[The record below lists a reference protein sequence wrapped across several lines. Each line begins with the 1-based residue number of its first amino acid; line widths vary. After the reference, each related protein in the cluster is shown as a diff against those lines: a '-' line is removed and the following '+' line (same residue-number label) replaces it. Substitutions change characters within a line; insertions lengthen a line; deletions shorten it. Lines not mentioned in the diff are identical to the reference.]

1 VLDLVNPIGAGRRA
15 IGEGGRQGSI
25 KREGIAPCIQV
36 VGAGSRVAQTGA
48 GRSGVPASGRAFA
61 FKERPRAMARTNRK
75 HRGKFA
81 LAAPRVEVVLVP
93 EEQPTSADQV
103 ALAAGTLFDAYLVL
117 HVPDGEPP
125 KTIRL
130 DGGPFDKEG
139 AINIILATY
148 STLTEKYA
156 EAHLKR
162 GETPSAVYD
171 AKIEKN

>member
-1 VLDLVNPIGAGRRA
+1 
-15 IGEGGRQGSI
+15 
-25 KREGIAPCIQV
+25 V

-48 GRSGVPASGRAFA
+48 GRSGVQ
-61 FKERPRAMARTNRK
+61 RP
-75 HRGKFA
+75 GG
-81 LAAPRVEVVLVP
+81 P
-93 EEQPTSADQV
+93 S
-103 ALAAGTLFDAYLVL
+103 LVL

-162 GETPSAVYD
+162 GGTPSAVYD

>member
-1 VLDLVNPIGAGRRA
+1 MCPY
-15 IGEGGRQGSI
+15 Q
-25 KREGIAPCIQV
+25 
-36 VGAGSRVAQTGA
+36 
-48 GRSGVPASGRAFA
+48 PASVRCRLVWRQRASC
-61 FKERPRAMARTNRK
+61 R
-75 HRGKFA
+75 
-81 LAAPRVEVVLVP
+81 L
-93 EEQPTSADQV
+93 QV

>member
-1 VLDLVNPIGAGRRA
+1 
-15 IGEGGRQGSI
+15 
-25 KREGIAPCIQV
+25 
-36 VGAGSRVAQTGA
+36 
-48 GRSGVPASGRAFA
+48 
-61 FKERPRAMARTNRK
+61 
-75 HRGKFA
+75 
-81 LAAPRVEVVLVP
+81 
-93 EEQPTSADQV
+93 
-103 ALAAGTLFDAYLVL
+103 
-117 HVPDGEPP
+117 VPDGEPP

-171 AKIEKN
+171 AKIENDETPLGGPSGMLVQDQPRC